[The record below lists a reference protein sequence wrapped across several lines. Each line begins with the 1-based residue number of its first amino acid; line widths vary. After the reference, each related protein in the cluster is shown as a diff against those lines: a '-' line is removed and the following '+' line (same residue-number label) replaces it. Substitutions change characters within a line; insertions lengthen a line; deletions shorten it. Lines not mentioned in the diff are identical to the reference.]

1 MPKQFLTVKEV
12 ARLLEVTPLTV
23 RNWDAKGKLT
33 AHRHPMNN
41 YRLYKTGDVEE
52 LLRELE
58 ISKVAHK
65 VVAQTPIEP
74 IRQAHGEP
82 EKPKERK
89 LKIDVL

>member
-12 ARLLEVTPLTV
+12 ARLLGVTPLTV
-23 RNWDAKGKLT
+23 RNWDARGKLT

-41 YRLYKTGDVEE
+41 YRLYKNSDVEE

-65 VVAQTPIEP
+65 IPSLPSEP
-74 IRQAHGEP
+74 ARRELAEP
-82 EKPKERK
+82 EEPKARK

>member
-1 MPKQFLTVKEV
+1 MPKIYLTVKEV
-12 ARLLEVTPLTV
+12 ARLLQVTPLTV

-41 YRLYKTGDVEE
+41 YRLYKTSDVEN

-58 ISKVAHK
+58 ISKVATK
-65 VVAQTPIEP
+65 VSNPPSSSVSVGQS
-74 IRQAHGEP
+74 Q